1 MAETDVIKQTPEV
14 APAPRE
20 KPFGPVAAAFLS
32 AGIGAVALGIL
43 TTLAEA
49 SAGVKDALELN
60 ERVGPLSGKTVFAM
74 VAWLV
79 SWAIL
84 HPVLKDKNPA
94 VKAVFTWTAIMFAV
108 ALVLT
113 FPTFFL
119 AFAPEE

>member
-1 MAETDVIKQTPEV
+1 MAEADVIKQTPEV

-32 AGIGAVALGIL
+32 ADVGALVLGIL

-49 SAGVKDALELN
+49 SAGVKDALEFN
-60 ERVGPLSGKTVFAM
+60 ESVGPLSGKTSIA
-74 VAWLV
+74 VAAWGV
-79 SWAIL
+79 AWAIL
-84 HPVLKDKNPA
+84 YPVLKDRNPA
-94 VKAVFTWTAIMFAV
+94 MKAVFTWTAILFAV